1 MVTVSVED
9 TVLRVRFAS
18 SDGRNYLTAAAQ
30 QEVLG
35 AIEQAAERAV
45 LLEAAGSFY
54 CCGAE
59 SGASL
64 GKLLSLARWATRPVI
79 AAVQGPAM
87 AEGVSL
93 MAACHFVL
101 AAQGA
106 SFALSEI
113 REGRWPEAGWTAL
126 GQALGLRRL
135 RTLALTGR
143 VFSSS
148 EALQWGLVHEL
159 APAFEL
165 EDRALSVAA
174 HLGSLPTAAVAS
186 ILQRSSGQ

>member
-1 MVTVSVED
+1 
-9 TVLRVRFAS
+9 
-18 SDGRNYLTAAAQ
+18 
-30 QEVLG
+30 
-35 AIEQAAERAV
+35 
-45 LLEAAGSFY
+45 
-54 CCGAE
+54 
-59 SGASL
+59 
-64 GKLLSLARWATRPVI
+64 
-79 AAVQGPAM
+79 M

-113 REGRWPEAGWTAL
+113 REGRWPEAGWTVL

-174 HLGSLPTAAVAS
+174 HLSGLPAMAVAS